1 MKKIIALVLSFVFLF
16 SFAAC
21 GAKPAVND
29 TSDRGL
35 VKVFLDGK
43 EVGSVTMANF
53 QKATETVTL
62 GEDNYYGKALA
73 DIIDTADVSTV
84 KAAFTKSAD
93 GFAQYF
99 EDAADIFVATYKVDG
114 ENYESIT
121 NDAGEATFTAV
132 TASAK
137 AKEVSEI
144 YLLTTA
150 QDWEVKV
157 SLNGEDKTITI
168 ADFMAMKP
176 EYKELSHKFNGGA
189 DVFTGEFLCVDSKT
203 FWEAMGAELIQG
215 KNDDGSDVYY
225 VDGMDLT
232 VTGWAQGADQE
243 RKLKVNKDLKAN
255 PLKEKTAWLV
265 YYFVLIDGGDTHVVG
280 ESSPMDLDLSCIFDG
295 TGVRWMTTPIT
306 ELTVAPPVVEED

>member
-1 MKKIIALVLSFVFLF
+1 MKRIVALVLSLLFLF
-16 SFAAC
+16 SFASC
-21 GAKPAVND
+21 AKTAVKD

-43 EVGSVTMANF
+43 EVGSVTMADF
-53 QKATETVTL
+53 QKKTVTSQI
-62 GEDNYYGKALA
+62 GDDTYYGKALA
-73 DIIDTADVSTV
+73 DIIETVDVKTA

-99 EDAADIFVATYKVDG
+99 ADAADIFVATQKVDG

-121 NDAGEATFTAV
+121 NDAGEATFTAL

-150 QDWEVKV
+150 QDWQVKV
-157 SLNGEDKTITI
+157 TLGDEEKTITI

-176 EYKELSHKFNGGA
+176 EYKELTHKYNGGA
-189 DVFTGEFLCVDSKT
+189 DEFAGEFLCVDSKT
-203 FWEAMGAELIQG
+203 FWEAMGAELVEG
-215 KNDDGSDVYY
+215 KNDEGCAVYY
-225 VDGMDLT
+225 VDGMELT
-232 VTGWAQGADQE
+232 VTGYAQGSNQE
-243 RKLKVNKDLKAN
+243 LKLKVNNDLKAN

-265 YYFVLIDGGDTHVVG
+265 YYFVLVNGGGTHEIG
-280 ESSPMDLDLSCIFDG
+280 GSALMDLDLSCIFDG
-295 TGVRWMTTPIT
+295 TGIRWMTTPIT
-306 ELTVAPPVVEED
+306 ELTVAPPSAEED